1 MPYEINLDHNKNKLK
16 IKILYDIDERGY
28 VTDRRKSKDE
38 DGNKLVDVKGTS
50 LGKFQ
55 QVIED

>member
-1 MPYEINLDHNKNKLK
+1 MTTIKTNLNLK
-16 IKILYDIDERGY
+16 IKILYDIDGRGY